1 MRITGPRVDVN
12 ERSEPARLF
21 QLRFIRLLHPRTL
34 LTCSSEMLAK
44 EMLEVIKGEHLVRGK
59 QDEAVRRVEQLELG
73 TVVFTYLMMFIVFV
87 QRSNN

>member
-1 MRITGPRVDVN
+1 
-12 ERSEPARLF
+12 
-21 QLRFIRLLHPRTL
+21 
-34 LTCSSEMLAK
+34 MLAK
-44 EMLEVIKGEHLVRGK
+44 ETLEVIKGEHLVRGK